1 MKRYIFSL
9 HRVLRVRD
17 TQESVARQA
26 LRAAAEHAAQADDD
40 YDMKSRSYEA
50 NVASAASLRGT
61 VLNVLALR
69 DAATRRAQAV
79 IEAKRES
86 ERAHAELDVAQDTWA
101 QAKQKLN
108 VLEHLD
114 ERQRAEYQARQLAEE
129 QAETDDLAS
138 SRARRAD
145 SKSADSP
152 QKEVPR

>member
-9 HRVLRVRD
+9 QRVLRVRE

-69 DAATRRAQAV
+69 EAATRRAQAI
-79 IEAKRES
+79 IEAQRES
-86 ERAHAELDVAQDTWA
+86 EQAHAELDAAHDAWA
-101 QAKQKLN
+101 QTKQKLG
-108 VLEHLD
+108 VVEHLD
-114 ERQRAEYQARQLAEE
+114 ERQRAEYQTRQLAEE

-138 SRARRAD
+138 SRMRRAD
-145 SKSADSP
+145 PIGPTVA
-152 QKEVPR
+152 QGEVPQ